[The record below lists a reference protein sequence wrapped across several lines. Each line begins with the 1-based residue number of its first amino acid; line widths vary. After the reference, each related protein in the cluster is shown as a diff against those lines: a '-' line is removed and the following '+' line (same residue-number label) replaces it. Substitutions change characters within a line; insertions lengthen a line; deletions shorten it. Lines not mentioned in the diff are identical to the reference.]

1 MPDQDQTTTHADA
14 ARHSP
19 LHAVHESLGASFT
32 DFAGWQMPVRYTSDL
47 AEHKAVRE
55 AAGIFDISHMAEFT
69 VTGASAGEFLDFA
82 LAGRLSALA
91 VGRAKYSLLLTESG
105 GVIDDVIV
113 YRLKNS
119 EYLIISNAGNR
130 DAVSAALSA
139 RTTRFDVS
147 VSDVSDDYALI
158 AVQGPQAEAIL
169 AGTREIRELS
179 VPWDEQKYFAWAA
192 ARFGSSALLLARTG
206 YTGED
211 GFELLVKTNEAAALW
226 SAVSAT
232 GESLGLVPA
241 GLAARDS
248 LRLEAGMP
256 LYGHELSRELK
267 PAQAGLG
274 RVVVAAKEAFVGK
287 DAVEPDEGAHVLVG
301 LVSDGRRA
309 GRTGYPVLSGD
320 SEVGA
325 VTSGILSPTLGHPI
339 ALALVAPD
347 VAETGTELDIEVRGK
362 RIAATVT
369 TLPFYSRKK

>member
-1 MPDQDQTTTHADA
+1 MPDQDQTNTDADA

-19 LHAVHESLGASFT
+19 LHTVHESLGATFT
-32 DFAGWQMPVRYTSDL
+32 DFAGWQMPVRYSSDL

-69 VTGASAGEFLDFA
+69 VTGASAGEYLDYA

-91 VGRAKYSLLLTESG
+91 VGRAKYSLLLTAAG
-105 GVIDDVIV
+105 GVVDDVIV
-113 YRLKNS
+113 YRLQDA

-130 DAVSAALSA
+130 DAVSTSLAERA
-139 RTTRFDVS
+139 TGFDAS

-158 AVQGPQAEAIL
+158 AVQGPNAESIL
-169 AGTREIRELS
+169 AGTSEIRELS
-179 VPWDEQKYFAWAA
+179 VPWREQKYFAWAA
-192 ARFGSSALLLARTG
+192 ARFGTSSLLLARTG

-211 GFELLVKTNEAAALW
+211 GFELLVKTSEAAALW
-226 SAVSAT
+226 NAVTLA
-232 GESLGLVPA
+232 GEALGLVPA

-274 RVVVAAKEAFVGK
+274 RVVVAAKETFVGK

-320 SEVGA
+320 SEVGT

-339 ALALVAPD
+339 AMALVAPD
-347 VAETGTELDIEVRGK
+347 VAEAGTELDIEVRGK